1 MNGFIRTLAYG
12 LAAICIVLLVG
23 GVTALT
29 SLRANGMLNAKALR
43 PLVLTAE
50 EQAWIE
56 SMRNRPAEA
65 PEIPTPAPA
74 NEQELLTHIAEMAGA
89 AHANQ
94 LMTRLRRQQ
103 EALDERQVHLDQ
115 QWADLQLAKA
125 GLERLQRQV
134 QDQERVLADQA
145 KTQADEHARWAAA
158 QANEAQRMQV
168 MADVEKARYR
178 DQAKLFEQMKDNAW
192 QSLRRFTPREIA
204 RYLALMDPKKAS
216 RLLVLAQQDAEY
228 PTVAV
233 AIHQEML
240 RIDLE
245 AASGTQIQRLA
256 TLYSFMP
263 AERIVPYLDQASP
276 QEVADILVAMEANT
290 PPKKRAELMEALR
303 KQDSRREQD
312 IRSLIERA
320 QKPAVAGGA
329 PQ

>member
-1 MNGFIRTLAYG
+1 MRGNGTL
-12 LAAICIVLLVG
+12 
-23 GVTALT
+23 
-29 SLRANGMLNAKALR
+29 SAKSLR
-43 PLVLTAE
+43 PLVLSAE
-50 EQAWIE
+50 ERAWLDT
-56 SMRNRPAEA
+56 RHKRPVEE
-65 PEIPTPAPA
+65 PEIPVAAPA

-103 EALDERQVHLDQ
+103 ESLDERQAYLDQ

-125 GLERLQRQV
+125 GMERLHRQV
-134 QDQERVLADQA
+134 QEQERGLAERA
-145 KTQADEHARWAAA
+145 KAQADEQARWAEA
-158 QANEAQRMQV
+158 QASEAQRMQV
-168 MADVEKARYR
+168 MAEVEKARYR

-216 RLLVLAQQDAEY
+216 RLLVLAQQDQEY

-245 AASGTQIQRLA
+245 AASGNQIQRLA

-263 AERIVPYLDQASP
+263 ADRILPYLDNASP
-276 QEVADILVAMEANT
+276 QEVADLLVAMEATT

-303 KQDSRREQD
+303 KQDSRRELD
-312 IRSLIERA
+312 VRTLIERT
-320 QKPAVAGGA
+320 QKPAAGGGA
-329 PQ
+329 Q

>member
-1 MNGFIRTLAYG
+1 MNGFFRTLAYG
-12 LAAICIVLLVG
+12 LAALCVVLLVG
-23 GVTALT
+23 GLTALS
-29 SLRANGMLNAKALR
+29 SLRANGKLSAQALR
-43 PLVLTAE
+43 PLVLSAE
-50 EQAWIE
+50 EQAWLEI
-56 SMRNRPAEA
+56 MRTRPPEA
-65 PEIPTPAPA
+65 AEIPAAPPS
-74 NEQELLTHIAEMAGA
+74 NEQELLAHIAEMAGA

-103 EALDERQVHLDQ
+103 DSLDERQVHLDQ

-134 QDQERVLADQA
+134 QDQERSLTDQA
-145 KTQADEHARWAAA
+145 KVQADERARWAAA

-168 MADVEKARYR
+168 MAEVEKARYR

-192 QSLRRFTPREIA
+192 LSLRRFTPREIA

-216 RLLVLAQQDAEY
+216 RLLVLAQQDLEY

-240 RIDLE
+240 RIDLD
-245 AASGTQIQRLA
+245 AASGTQTQRLA

-263 AERIVPYLDQASP
+263 AERIVPYLDNASP
-276 QEVADILVAMEANT
+276 QEVADILVAMEANS

-312 IRSLIERA
+312 IRQLIERVR
-320 QKPAVAGGA
+320 KPATGA
-329 PQ
+329 ATQ

>member
-1 MNGFIRTLAYG
+1 MSGFIRTLAYG
-12 LAAICIVLLVG
+12 LAALCVVLLVA
-23 GVTALT
+23 GVTTLS
-29 SLRANGMLNAKALR
+29 SLRASGQLNAKALR

-50 EQAWIE
+50 EQAWLAHLH
-56 SMRNRPAEA
+56 NRP
-65 PEIPTPAPA
+65 PEQPDIPVPLPTT
-74 NEQELLTHIAEMAGA
+74 EQELMAHIAEMAGA

-134 QDQERVLADQA
+134 QDQERILSDQA
-145 KTQADEHARWAAA
+145 KAQADEQARWAAA
-158 QANEAQRMQV
+158 QVAEVQRMQV
-168 MADVEKARYR
+168 IAEVEKARYR

-228 PTVAV
+228 PSVAV

-240 RIDLE
+240 RLDLE
-245 AASGTQIQRLA
+245 AASGTQVQRLA

-263 AERIVPYLDQASP
+263 AERIVPYLDNASP
-276 QEVADILVAMEANT
+276 QEVADLLVAMEATT

-312 IRSLIERA
+312 IRALIEKSQR
-320 QKPAVAGGA
+320 PATGQAN
-329 PQ
+329 Q

>member
-1 MNGFIRTLAYG
+1 MNGFFRTLVYG
-12 LAAICIVLLVG
+12 LAALCIVLLVG
-23 GVTALT
+23 GLTVLT
-29 SLRANGMLNAKALR
+29 SLRANGQLNAKALR
-43 PLVLTAE
+43 SLVLTSE

-56 SMRNRPAEA
+56 QMRHRPVEPAEIPVA
-65 PEIPTPAPA
+65 PPS
-74 NEQELLTHIAEMAGA
+74 NEQELLAHIAEMAGA

-115 QWADLQLAKA
+115 QWADLHLAKA

-145 KTQADEHARWAAA
+145 KAQSDEHARWATA
-158 QANEAQRMQV
+158 QAGEAQRMQV
-168 MADVEKARYR
+168 MAEVEKARYR

-204 RYLALMDPKKAS
+204 RYLALMEPKKAS
-216 RLLVLAQQDAEY
+216 RLLVLAQQDVEY

-263 AERIVPYLDQASP
+263 AERIVPYFDNASP
-276 QEVADILVAMEANT
+276 QEVADILVAMEAST

-312 IRSLIERA
+312 IRRLIEQA
-320 QKPAVAGGA
+320 QKSATGPAA
-329 PQ
+329 Q

>member
-1 MNGFIRTLAYG
+1 MNGFFRTLVYG
-12 LAAICIVLLVG
+12 LAAICIVMVVAGL
-23 GVTALT
+23 TALS
-29 SLRANGMLNAKALR
+29 SLRASGKLNAKALR
-43 PLVLTAE
+43 PLVLTTE
-50 EQAWIE
+50 EQAWLD
-56 SMRNRPAEA
+56 SMRNRPPEPA
-65 PEIPTPAPA
+65 EIPTSAPS
-74 NEQELLTHIAEMAGA
+74 NEQELLAHIAEMAGA

-145 KTQADEHARWAAA
+145 KFQSDEHARWAAA
-158 QANEAQRMQV
+158 QAGEVQRMQV
-168 MADVEKARYR
+168 MAEVEKARYR

-216 RLLVLAQQDAEY
+216 RLLVLAQQDVEY

-263 AERIVPYLDQASP
+263 AERVLSYLDNASP

-290 PPKKRAELMEALR
+290 PAKKRAELMEALR

-312 IRSLIERA
+312 VRSLIERA
-320 QKPAVAGGA
+320 RKPAPGEAT
-329 PQ
+329 Q

>member
-1 MNGFIRTLAYG
+1 MNGFFRTLAYG
-12 LAAICIVLLVG
+12 LAALCVVLLVG
-23 GVTALT
+23 GVTALS
-29 SLRANGMLNAKALR
+29 SLRANGKLSAKALR
-43 PLVLTAE
+43 PLVLSSE
-50 EQAWIE
+50 EQAWLE
-56 SMRNRPAEA
+56 TMRNREPE
-65 PEIPTPAPA
+65 PVEIPQPAPT
-74 NEQELLTHIAEMAGA
+74 NEQELLAHIAEMAGA
-89 AHANQ
+89 SHANQ

-103 EALDERQVHLDQ
+103 ESLDERQVHLDQ

-145 KTQADEHARWAAA
+145 KQQADEHARWAAA
-158 QANEAQRMQV
+158 QANEVQRMQV
-168 MADVEKARYR
+168 MAEVEKARYR

-216 RLLVLAQQDAEY
+216 RLLVLAQQDQEY

-245 AASGTQIQRLA
+245 AASGTQVQRLA

-263 AERIVPYLDQASP
+263 AERIIPYLDNASP
-276 QEVADILVAMEANT
+276 QEVADILVAMEATT
-290 PPKKRAELMEALR
+290 PAKKRAELMEALR

-312 IRSLIERA
+312 IRQLIERT
-320 QKPAVAGGA
+320 QKPATGGG

>member
-1 MNGFIRTLAYG
+1 MNGFFRTLAYG
-12 LAAICIVLLVG
+12 LAALCIVLLVG
-23 GVTALT
+23 GLTALA
-29 SLRANGMLNAKALR
+29 SLRANGKLSAQALR
-43 PLVLTAE
+43 PLVLSSE
-50 EQAWIE
+50 ELAWLE
-56 SMRNRPAEA
+56 TMRARPAEA
-65 PEIPTPAPA
+65 AEIPAASPS
-74 NEQELLTHIAEMAGA
+74 NEQELLAHIAEMAGA

-103 EALDERQVHLDQ
+103 DSLDERQVHLDQ

-134 QDQERVLADQA
+134 QEQERGLTDQA
-145 KTQADEHARWAAA
+145 KVQADERARWAVA

-168 MADVEKARYR
+168 MAEVEKARYR

-216 RLLVLAQQDAEY
+216 RLLVLAQQDQEY

-233 AIHQEML
+233 AVHQEML
-240 RIDLE
+240 RIDLDG
-245 AASGTQIQRLA
+245 ASGTQTQRLA

-263 AERIVPYLDQASP
+263 AERIIPYLDHASP
-276 QEVADILVAMEANT
+276 QEVADILVAMEVNT

-312 IRSLIERA
+312 IRQLIERV
-320 QKPAVAGGA
+320 QKPTSGA
-329 PQ
+329 ATQ

>member
-12 LAAICIVLLVG
+12 LAAMCIVLLVAG
-23 GVTALT
+23 ITAIST
-29 SLRANGMLNAKALR
+29 LRANGKLNAKALR

-50 EQAWIE
+50 ERAWLAE
-56 SMRNRPAEA
+56 MHNRPSEPA
-65 PEIPTPAPA
+65 EIPVEPPS
-74 NEQELLTHIAEMAGA
+74 NERELLAHIAEMAGA

-145 KTQADEHARWAAA
+145 KSQAEEHARWAAA
-158 QANEAQRMQV
+158 QASEVQRMQV
-168 MADVEKARYR
+168 MAEVEKARYR

-216 RLLVLAQQDAEY
+216 RLLVLAQQDTEY
-228 PTVAV
+228 PSVAV

-245 AASGTQIQRLA
+245 AATGTQVQRLA

-263 AERIVPYLDQASP
+263 AERIVPYLDNASP

-290 PPKKRAELMEALR
+290 PSKKRAELMEALR
-303 KQDSRREQD
+303 RQDSRREQD
-312 IRSLIERA
+312 IRALIERA
-320 QKPAVAGGA
+320 RKPDPGAGA
-329 PQ
+329 Q

>member
-1 MNGFIRTLAYG
+1 MNGFFRTLAYG
-12 LAAICIVLLVG
+12 LAALCIVLLVG
-23 GVTALT
+23 GLTALT
-29 SLRANGMLNAKALR
+29 SLRANGKLNAKALR
-43 PLVLTAE
+43 PLVLTSE
-50 EQAWIE
+50 EQAWIDE
-56 SMRNRPAEA
+56 MRNRPPE
-65 PEIPTPAPA
+65 PVEIPVAPPS
-74 NEQELLTHIAEMAGA
+74 NEEELLTHIAEMAGA

-134 QDQERVLADQA
+134 QDQERVLTDQA
-145 KTQADEHARWAAA
+145 KLQSDEHARWAVA
-158 QANEAQRMQV
+158 QAGEAQRMQV
-168 MADVEKARYR
+168 MAEVEKARYR

-240 RIDLE
+240 HIDLE
-245 AASGTQIQRLA
+245 AASGTQVQRLA

-263 AERIVPYLDQASP
+263 AERIVPYLDHANA
-276 QEVADILVAMEANT
+276 QEVADILVAMEAST

-312 IRSLIERA
+312 IRTLIERTR
-320 QKPAVAGGA
+320 KPATGEAT
-329 PQ
+329 Q

>member
-1 MNGFIRTLAYG
+1 MNGFIRTLTYG
-12 LAAICIVLLVG
+12 LAAMCIVLLVAG
-23 GVTALT
+23 ITAIST
-29 SLRANGMLNAKALR
+29 LRANGKLSAKALR

-50 EQAWIE
+50 EQAWLAE
-56 SMRNRPAEA
+56 MHNRPAEPAEVPVA
-65 PEIPTPAPA
+65 PPS
-74 NEQELLTHIAEMAGA
+74 NEQELLAHIAEMAGA

-145 KTQADEHARWAAA
+145 KVQADEHARWAAA
-158 QANEAQRMQV
+158 QASEVQRMQV
-168 MADVEKARYR
+168 MAEVEKARYR

-228 PTVAV
+228 PSVAV

-240 RIDLE
+240 RLDLE
-245 AASGTQIQRLA
+245 AASGTQVQRLA

-263 AERIVPYLDQASP
+263 AERIVPYLDSASP

-312 IRSLIERA
+312 IRALVERA
-320 QKPAVAGGA
+320 RKPAADGA
-329 PQ
+329 SQ